1 MNTQPF
7 DLDDVLDS
15 LMVEESKPSY
25 AVLTRW
31 IAKYPQFSKELAD
44 FFAVWAIQAER
55 SDEVEIDGELFS
67 NLAVSHAM
75 ELLHRRGASQ
85 KAAAKSGGV
94 GLFNAIAAV
103 GKTVQGA
110 ASTLQL
116 DLELLKKLN
125 LRRLTELPDRLCE
138 AASKHLSMSAEAF
151 RGMVVGDPPLANAS
165 AHHKAKGKLSLTTET
180 FAHAVKHSALPDDK
194 KAYWAAIIAA
204 EKSKGNE

>member
-55 SDEVEIDGELFS
+55 SDEVEIDAERFS

-85 KAAAKSGGV
+85 KTAAKSGA

-103 GKTVQGA
+103 GKTAQAA
-110 ASTLQL
+110 ASALEL
-116 DLELLKKLN
+116 DLELLKKLD

-138 AASKHLSMSAEAF
+138 AASELLSMSAEAF
-151 RGMVVGDPPLANAS
+151 RSMVVGGPPIANAS
-165 AHHKAKGKLSLTTET
+165 ARHKAKGKLSLTTET
-180 FAHAVKHSALPDDK
+180 FANAVKHSALPDDK
-194 KAYWAAIIAA
+194 KAYWATTIAA
-204 EKSKGNE
+204 EKSKANE

>member
-25 AVLTRW
+25 TVLTRW

-55 SDEVEIDGELFS
+55 SDEVEIDSERLS

-75 ELLHRRGASQ
+75 ELLHRRGTEQKSAS
-85 KAAAKSGGV
+85 KSGSV
-94 GLFNAIAAV
+94 RLFTAIAAV
-103 GKTVQGA
+103 GKTIQSA
-110 ASTLQL
+110 AAELEL
-116 DLELLKKLN
+116 DSELLKKLD
-125 LRRLTELPDRLCE
+125 LRRLTDLPGRLCE
-138 AASKHLSMSAEAF
+138 AASEQLSMSAEAY
-151 RGMVVGDPPLANAS
+151 RSMVVGQPVINAS

-180 FAHAVKHSALPDDK
+180 FAHAVERSSLSDDK
-194 KAYWAAIIAA
+194 KAHWASIIAA
-204 EKSKGNE
+204 EKGKRNE